1 MKSIFNSRPFKM
13 VAAIIGVF
21 LLGAL
26 IAAANGHGES
36 AQSTIVGT
44 VFTPCHYVAQKIAN
58 GIDKVAGCVSGNDQ
72 YEKEIG
78 KLQNQVGELQSQLVD
93 YENLKKQNELYK
105 EFLDLKEEN
114 NDYQFV
120 ETSVIARDS
129 SDAYK
134 SFTVSKGSASG
145 IKEGNAVLYGKYLV
159 GVIDNVY
166 PTYSTVKTLLDPH
179 FNVSAYELISGEI
192 SYVTGT
198 PSLALQNKC
207 KMANLDSSA
216 KITYESIIC
225 TAGIGG
231 NLPKDLIIGT
241 VDEINDESTDISSYA
256 VITPGVDPSE
266 INTCFVL
273 TDF

>member
-1 MKSIFNSRPFKM
+1 M
-13 VAAIIGVF
+13 VASIVSVL

-58 GIDKVAGCVSGNDQ
+58 GVDKIAGTVKGNDQ
-72 YEKEIG
+72 YEKEIK
-78 KLQNQVGELQSQLVD
+78 KLQSQVGELQSQLVD

-114 NDYQFV
+114 GAYQF
-120 ETSVIARDS
+120 EEASVIGRDS
-129 SDAYK
+129 ADVYK
-134 SFTVSKGSASG
+134 SFTISKGSLSG
-145 IKEGNAVLYGKYLV
+145 IEEGNAVLYGKYLV
-159 GVIDNVY
+159 GVIDKVY
-166 PTYSTVKTLLDPH
+166 PTYSVVKTLLDPH

-198 PSLALQNKC
+198 PALASENKC
-207 KMANLDSSA
+207 KMANLDSSTR
-216 KITYESIIC
+216 ITYESIIC

-241 VDEINDESTDISSYA
+241 VDEIDDEPTDISSYA
-256 VITPGVDPSE
+256 VINPGVDVSE

-273 TDF
+273 TEF